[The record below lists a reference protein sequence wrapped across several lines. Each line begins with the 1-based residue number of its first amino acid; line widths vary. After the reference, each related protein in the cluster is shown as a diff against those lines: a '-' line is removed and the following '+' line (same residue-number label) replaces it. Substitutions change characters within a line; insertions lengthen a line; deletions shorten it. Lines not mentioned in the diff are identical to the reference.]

1 MIILRTLACQQF
13 CQFNVPVKHEEIV
26 KALYIPK
33 RLFTRILR
41 KTHVP
46 VSDTRTPRILPDT
59 YPVNIGNLCDFQII
73 KMNRILLRSLTD
85 TCGIPW
91 NWYSYATYKS
101 NLCSCTTTLY
111 KQVGSSCYVMCLLN
125 LSLNDGF
132 MAWTLCLEPL
142 NVIAWIMLFFWMKNC
157 GGNPRLNN
165 VIVM

>member
-73 KMNRILLRSLTD
+73 KMNRILLRYLTD

-91 NWYSYATYKS
+91 NWYSFATFKS
-101 NLCSCTTTLY
+101 NLCSNSRLV
-111 KQVGSSCYVMCLLN
+111 QAGGLELLCYVSVEPKFEWWLHGLN
-125 LSLNDGF
+125 I
-132 MAWTLCLEPL
+132 MPWTAEHYC
-142 NVIAWIMLFFWMKNC
+142 
-157 GGNPRLNN
+157 LNN
-165 VIVM
+165 VIVMLCNIYGLWANF